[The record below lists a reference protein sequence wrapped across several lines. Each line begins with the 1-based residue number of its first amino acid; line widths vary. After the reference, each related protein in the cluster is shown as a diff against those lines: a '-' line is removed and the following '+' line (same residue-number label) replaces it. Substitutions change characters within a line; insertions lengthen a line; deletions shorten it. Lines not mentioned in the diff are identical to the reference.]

1 MLTDAGRRAS
11 GDVSRAFDV
20 LDAAFSALRAEDEG
34 TLTIT
39 TSYTFANTWFAW
51 RLGAF
56 QMTNPEMA
64 VRMLTDDAVVDFAGS
79 EVDVGV
85 RTGPGAWPGLAS
97 ERLFRVDFPPM
108 CSPDLLERPAYPLKT
123 KDLLDIPPL

>member
-85 RTGPGAWPGLAS
+85 RTGQGDWPGLAS
-97 ERLFRVDFPPM
+97 ELLFRVGSDARRGGKECVCPCVF
-108 CSPDLLERPAYPLKT
+108 R
-123 KDLLDIPPL
+123 